1 MKSIDIEAMT
11 IREISRQIRGK
22 KISPV
27 ELTNLFVQR
36 IKKLNPV
43 LNAYVTV
50 TEERAC
56 ADARV
61 AEKEISR
68 GRYRG
73 PLHGIPFS
81 IKDNLV
87 TEGIR
92 TTAGSKVLAEWVP
105 DHNATVVTRL
115 RKAGA
120 IILGK
125 TNMHEWASGG
135 TTINPY
141 YGTTRNPWDLERVP
155 GGSSGGSAS
164 AVAASLCLGSIGTD
178 NAGSVRN
185 PASFCGTVGL
195 KATYGRVSRF
205 GDVPG
210 TGGFSSDH
218 FGIFSKSISDCATT
232 LQNIAGYDARD
243 PLSSESPVANFSRD
257 IGKSVKGLKFGIL
270 GGYFE
275 DKVADEVR
283 SAIDEAAHLL
293 HSLGMKKVEFSIP
306 HMDLIPAVQT
316 VTSRVENVVH
326 LMPHMKSCPNDFS
339 RPLLHRLIGSLMIPA
354 SSYVTAQRVRRII
367 CEEFEK
373 AFDKL
378 DVIVTPTTPI
388 TAPTIDEC
396 KQGFVE
402 IDGKRAALQP
412 AGISLGTAF
421 TVPFNVTG
429 LPAVSLCCGFS
440 SLGPPIGLQIV
451 GGNFEERRVFQV
463 AHAYGAGRQVVRKTA
478 RQKQN
483 GFGLNK

>member
-1 MKSIDIEAMT
+1 MKSIDLEAMT
-11 IREISRQIRGK
+11 IGEIARQIRGK
-22 KISPV
+22 KLSPV
-27 ELTNLFVQR
+27 ELTNLFLER

-43 LNAYVTV
+43 LNAYVTI
-50 TEERAC
+50 TEERAR

-81 IKDNLV
+81 IKDNLA
-87 TEGIR
+87 TKGIR

-105 DHNATVVTRL
+105 EHDATVVERL
-115 RKAGA
+115 KKAGA

-141 YGTTRNPWDLERVP
+141 YGTTRNPWDLKRVP

-218 FGIFSKSISDCATT
+218 FGIFSKSIKDCVAI
-232 LQNIAGYDARD
+232 LQAIAGYDPKD
-243 PLSSESPVANFSRD
+243 PLSSEYLVGNFSRD
-257 IGKSVKGLKFGIL
+257 IGKSVKGLRFGIL
-270 GGYFE
+270 NGYFE
-275 DKVADEVR
+275 DKVADEVKT
-283 SAIDEAAHLL
+283 AIDESARLL

-306 HMDLIPAVQT
+306 HVDLIPAVQT

-326 LMPHMKSCPNDFS
+326 LMPHMKSRPSDFS

-373 AFDKL
+373 TFDKL

-388 TAPTIDEC
+388 TAPTIEEC
-396 KQGFVE
+396 QQGFVE
-402 IDGKRAALQP
+402 IDGKRTALQP
-412 AGISLGTAF
+412 AGISLGTTF

-440 SLGPPIGLQIV
+440 SFGLPIGLQIV
-451 GGNFEERRVFQV
+451 GGNFEESKVFQV
-463 AHAYGAGRQVVRKTA
+463 AHAYEQAARWFERRPDIRASETA
-478 RQKQN
+478 S
-483 GFGLNK
+483 LE